1 MSSVLCLIS
10 NAAKMIEIEDWGLID
25 YNEAWERQ
33 KKLVS
38 EIQEKRDKNVLV
50 VCQHP
55 TVITIGKTGKKENV
69 LSNIN
74 FLEKLGVQVIDIDRG
89 GDVTLH
95 NPGQLVGYPIFN
107 LSSYKEDLHWFLR
120 EIEDRIIKLLKIYG
134 INSGRI
140 AGLTGVWVEGRRK
153 ICAIGMHCSR
163 WVISHGFALNVNNN
177 LTEFNYIVPCGIIG
191 KEVTSIK
198 KEIGTNI
205 EYDDVKNNCLKI
217 FAEHF

>member
-1 MSSVLCLIS
+1 
-10 NAAKMIEIEDWGLID
+10 MIEIEDWSLIE
-25 YNEAWERQ
+25 YKESWERQ

-120 EIEDRIIKLLKIYG
+120 EIEECIIRLLKNYG

>member
-1 MSSVLCLIS
+1 
-10 NAAKMIEIEDWGLID
+10 MIEIEDWDLID
-25 YNEAWERQ
+25 YNEAWIRQ
-33 KKLVS
+33 NNLVS
-38 EIQEKRDKNVLV
+38 EIQEKRNRNVFV

-55 TVITIGKTGKKENV
+55 TVITIGKSGKKENI
-69 LSNIN
+69 LFDKN
-74 FLEKLGVQVIDIDRG
+74 FLEKLCIQMIDNDRG

-120 EIEDRIIKLLKIYG
+120 EIEECIIELLSIYG

-140 AGLTGVWVEGRRK
+140 NGLTGVWVEGRRK

-177 LTEFNYIVPCGIIG
+177 LSEFNYIVPCGIIG
-191 KEVTSIK
+191 KEVTSIQN
-198 KEIGTNI
+198 EIDADI
-205 EYDDVKNNCLKI
+205 EFEDVKNICIKI
-217 FAEHF
+217 FKGHF